1 MFASTLNHAEAFLKN
16 ICCDQCRQP
25 SDKLQ
30 FIGSSCKHVFCW
42 TCINEICDGKSFSL
56 CPQCLLPIELQHVR
70 SAAFANQ
77 LFQNLLSLKE
87 TLANFVISQFDQQ
100 TMLNLFET
108 DEQRRTIEEFCST
121 QENTKIND
129 YVSCATINTQS
140 KELLS
145 EQQSHVYDEPEKFQ
159 FFKEP
164 PKNTFGR
171 TTVKKKFSNSEH
183 GLESRNA
190 RSSIT
195 IPLTTPSSSHKSP
208 SQRYE
213 YNLNGED
220 ANESDNLG
228 FTALYHAAAH
238 NYSEICKILVEN
250 GALINAHGGE
260 LCETA
265 LHAAVCW
272 HAIDTVKYLL
282 SRGANRRAHNLKG
295 ETPMDFIKDDE
306 MRALFGRIVHP
317 VEIVYPSRKF
327 KRHSVFLSTTLPD
340 VKLERGTCFFGNL
353 SKVAVNFETATHL
366 VVRTA
371 ENRTAEI
378 TVEILEAML
387 RGQYILTSEWL
398 DACLQANDIVDEE
411 MYEVTAISR
420 DGQLLAQN
428 SCSTARKNFAKMKP
442 ELFRGCHFY
451 FCKHKYLP
459 YRDNEIKKL
468 VQLAGG
474 VILGREPK
482 AEEYIES
489 GLRPYHAQGVK
500 NNLIELSG
508 LFAVYMPGQSMPQRI
523 VKQKFI
529 NLVTQLHL
537 GNAAGSTTSNSVSGK
552 QKTLITLKLF
562 CSKITFKNVQKFEG
576 PKVFCDQKQIDYY
589 VANVFRT
596 FLYVINFSEYHI
608 FISPKSKNIF
618 WFLEA

>member
-145 EQQSHVYDEPEKFQ
+145 EAIPISKNNVFDLVSVADDIMPCKKTENIVAGISAQNDMLMTQQSHVYDEPEKFQ

-195 IPLTTPSSSHKSP
+195 IPLTTASSSHKSP

-213 YNLNGED
+213 YNLVNAAIRGSKKKLLEALENGED

-529 NLVTQLHL
+529 NLVTQVWIMECI
-537 GNAAGSTTSNSVSGK
+537 AK
-552 QKTLITLKLF
+552 FTLLPPE
-562 CSKITFKNVQKFEG
+562 N
-576 PKVFCDQKQIDYY
+576 
-589 VANVFRT
+589 R
-596 FLYVINFSEYHI
+596 
-608 FISPKSKNIF
+608 
-618 WFLEA
+618 